1 MRSFFRIY
9 TLSVL
14 VICFA
19 ALAALQTAAQ
29 TTPVPQTDPVTEF
42 EVNGLKV
49 ILKRRDSAP
58 TFAGG
63 LFFRGGVR
71 NQTAD
76 KAGIENFALAT
87 ATEGGQKFSRQQ
99 VRRELSRTG
108 GSLGGASSRDY
119 GVISFVSTRE
129 SFDRIW
135 DVFTDTAI
143 SPTFAAAD
151 VERVRQQII
160 SGLRETETRPD
171 GALIAAQDR
180 MLYSGHPYS
189 VDPMGSIRTI
199 GSITAA
205 DLKKYHA
212 GMMQTSRMLLVIVG
226 DITPDELKQKVTASF
241 GKLAVG
247 TYKNEPLPALDFS
260 KGTVDVTPRDVQ
272 TNYVQGVFAAPSLSD
287 PDYYAMKVAMTIL
300 QQLVFDEVRVKRQLS
315 YAPNAEMSNNAANTA
330 FIYVTAT
337 DVDQSVRVMLEQI
350 EMMRTRTTSDEFIN
364 GMAGQFLTHYY
375 LDQQTNAAQAKEIAQ
390 YELIGGGWRN
400 SSDFLKKMREVKP
413 ADIRRVAEKYMKNIR
428 FVVVGNPESVNKEV
442 LLSSAK

>member
-1 MRSFFRIY
+1 MRSFFRKFS
-9 TLSVL
+9 LSAL
-14 VICFA
+14 VTGIAFA
-19 ALAALQTAAQ
+19 AVLQTAAQ
-29 TTPVPQTDPVTEF
+29 TMPVPQADPVTEF

-71 NQTAD
+71 NQTAE
-76 KAGIENFALAT
+76 KAGIENLALAA
-87 ATEGGQKFSRQQ
+87 ATEGGQKFSSQQ

-135 DVFTDTAI
+135 DIFADTAI
-143 SPTFAAAD
+143 NPTFAAAD
-151 VERVRQQII
+151 IERVRQQMI
-160 SGLRETETRPD
+160 SGLRETETSPD

-180 MLYSGHPYS
+180 MLYSGHPYA
-189 VDPMGSIRTI
+189 VDPMGTIRTI
-199 GSITAA
+199 TSLTAA
-205 DLKKYHA
+205 DLKAYHA
-212 GMMQTSRMLLVIVG
+212 GLMQTSRMLLVIVG
-226 DITPDELKQKVTASF
+226 DIGPDELKAKVTASF
-241 GKLAVG
+241 GKLPVG

-260 KGTVDVTPRDVQ
+260 KGTVDITPRDVQ
-272 TNYVQGVFAAPSLSD
+272 TNYVQGVFAAPALND
-287 PDYYAMKVAMTIL
+287 PDYYAMRVAMNIL
-300 QQLVFDEVRVKRQLS
+300 QQLVFEEVRIKRQLS
-315 YAPNAEMSNNAANTA
+315 YAPNAEMSSNAANTA

-337 DVDQSVRVMLEQI
+337 DVDQAVKVMLEQI
-350 EMMRTRTTSDEFIN
+350 ELMRTRTTSDEFIN

-375 LDQQTNAAQAKEIAQ
+375 LDQQTNAAQVKELAQ

-428 FVVVGNPESVNKEV
+428 FVVVGNPEAVNKEV